1 MPDIRTVEL
10 TRALVDKH
18 KAKVR
23 YLSHVRINNKTK
35 GFAAFIGND
44 LVGVVN
50 TEEKNAKSIW
60 IQALEVSKE
69 YQKQGIGK
77 TLLDMAMKRLH
88 ANFLSVR
95 KTNKVAIEMYKKKGF
110 RIADE
115 TGVMYIMT
123 TLPSGEDFEE
133 GGEPLTE
140 ISFEEVHAVM
150 RGLTEKITSDQVG
163 IDSCREFQEDVDI
176 EPQMNIYCE
185 TGSDGVEHFCV
196 EESFMEASV
205 REKKV
210 EAFLYRLIAINMEL
224 NDFQY
229 GIFYNGKVL
238 NGDGDDY
245 DHYRY
250 LSPEEF
256 YRVKTGICWDFVA
269 YQTDHL
275 KKIGIDN
282 FMNYYVELL
291 DTEIHQTHT
300 FTIVTID
307 EKYMYL
313 ESSYQRIKGV
323 WLSTD
328 VDKLIDFVVS
338 NMIFDAVS
346 DMKRANQKV
355 PQKITYGVTRYK
367 EFTNY
372 GCDVETFMN
381 SMRKFPLVRQ
391 EKWDVNKKVKTPFR
405 PSQSNRVIPNI
416 LLESGDE
423 FFMEDAVGKTR
434 ILRDCVEKRIFDTLN
449 DPQKNR
455 AYRKIINDFIERNM
469 EKLVTAGP
477 VYLIVFGDEDQAM
490 YFNLF
495 GIQKQEVVDAMVK
508 LTTMAEKKSDFKYL
522 RNNPI
527 YVVLYYC
534 IRYFTMKNDQKGLNM
549 TLSIYALAVYWSIF
563 TKYFPKG
570 VIEPVMQYT
579 IDNLTDKFLIKKS
592 KHIFGTLVE
601 SITRSYNF
609 HKPRIRV
616 GNDDDAVSWIQRI
629 RNDQNSLIKK
639 VATEYMK
646 NWKAGNAVTTRND
659 GYDSDAPILDSN
671 ENATSMIQNH
681 VSKVTLPII
690 ANGVDILFAEAAA
703 KMAQISVSDCRQY
716 LVKIMVQ
723 KNLETLERFVESIL
737 FLFIYEEQ
745 HSLREIRS
753 EYFMAWAQS
762 LFKKTNS
769 KNKNINRINEILEKW
784 AEESGIY
791 ERFRRE
797 GSRINYKKAIFF
809 YVVMSIQKYS

>member
-10 TRALVDKH
+10 TRAIVDKH

-35 GFAAFIGND
+35 GFAAFVGND

-50 TEEKNAKSIW
+50 TEEKNARSIW

-77 TLLDMAMKRLH
+77 TLLDMAMKKLH

-110 RIADE
+110 HIADE
-115 TGVMYIMT
+115 SGVMYIMT
-123 TLPSGEDFEE
+123 TLPSSEDFEE
-133 GGEPLTE
+133 AGESVPEL
-140 ISFEEVHAVM
+140 SLEEARSVM
-150 RGLTEKITSDQVG
+150 RGLSKQITSDYTGVSTYEEAPN
-163 IDSCREFQEDVDI
+163 IAYV
-176 EPQMNIYCE
+176 EPQVDIYCE
-185 TGSDGVEHFCV
+185 MGSDGVEHFCV
-196 EESFMEASV
+196 G
-205 REKKV
+205 
-210 EAFLYRLIAINMEL
+210 NT
-224 NDFQY
+224 QY
-229 GIFYNGKVL
+229 
-238 NGDGDDY
+238 
-245 DHYRY
+245 
-250 LSPEEF
+250 
-256 YRVKTGICWDFVA
+256 
-269 YQTDHL
+269 
-275 KKIGIDN
+275 
-282 FMNYYVELL
+282 
-291 DTEIHQTHT
+291 
-300 FTIVTID
+300 
-307 EKYMYL
+307 
-313 ESSYQRIKGV
+313 
-323 WLSTD
+323 
-328 VDKLIDFVVS
+328 
-338 NMIFDAVS
+338 
-346 DMKRANQKV
+346 
-355 PQKITYGVTRYK
+355 
-367 EFTNY
+367 
-372 GCDVETFMN
+372 
-381 SMRKFPLVRQ
+381 
-391 EKWDVNKKVKTPFR
+391 
-405 PSQSNRVIPNI
+405 IPM
-416 LLESGDE
+416 LESGE
-423 FFMEDAVGKTR
+423 EAFMEDAVGKTR
-434 ILRDCVEKRIFDTLN
+434 ILRDCVEKRIFTTLD

-455 AYRKIINDFIERNM
+455 AYRKIINDFIERNI
-469 EKLVTAGP
+469 EKLTTAGP
-477 VYLIVFGDEDQAM
+477 VYLIVFGDDDQAM

-769 KNKNINRINEILEKW
+769 KNQNINRINAILEQW

-809 YVVMSIQKYS
+809 YVIMSIQKYS